1 MTKGVIT
8 GILSTLRA
16 FGSRAEHQ
24 QSSPERR
31 PTVERPSSREVTCA
45 VVTCPRCGR
54 QRPYSVS
61 PERFAAG
68 HETYRLEQGLDM
80 HLSIR
85 HDLDEAERDGLT
97 VRSAAEAEVQELPE
111 ALVEEVEDHDRK
123 WREYDI

>member
-16 FGSRAEHQ
+16 CGSRSAYQ
-24 QSSPERR
+24 QSSAEHE
-31 PTVERPSSREVTCA
+31 PTVERPPSGDVTCA

-54 QRPYSVS
+54 QRPYPVS

-85 HDLDEAERDGLT
+85 HDLDETERDEPT
-97 VRSAAEAEVQELPE
+97 VRSVAEAEVRELPE
-111 ALVEEVEDHDRK
+111 TLVEEVDGHDRK
-123 WREYDI
+123 WREYGL

>member
-16 FGSRAEHQ
+16 YGSRSEYQ
-24 QSSPERR
+24 QSSAERQ
-31 PTVERPSSREVTCA
+31 PTVERPPSGEVTCA

-97 VRSAAEAEVQELPE
+97 VRTVAEAEVRELPE
-111 ALVEEVEDHDRK
+111 TLVEEVEDHDRK
-123 WREYDI
+123 WREYDL